1 MNKNFF
7 RLFSFFVLFFSFFC
21 FTGISAKS
29 KKVEI
34 KNKKSGYVLTV
45 DGKPTFVKGAVGHT
59 GIDLV
64 KKYGGNGIRSGS
76 NQKSLD
82 EAHKLGLMVLA
93 NLPVASQRGGF
104 NYDDTA
110 AVRAQHEKVLDIV
123 RNMKDH
129 PAVLMWALG
138 NELDHVPQKVY
149 EPNKIYYNMKVWDA
163 VNDLAKAIHEIDPNH
178 PVMTVV
184 GSITEHKIGALVK
197 QCPDLDLLGINEY
210 GDLLQI
216 PVWLREWGWNKPYMV
231 TEWGPTGFWQMP
243 RTPWNYHVEENSSE
257 KADKY
262 KERYEGTILKD
273 KEMCLGSFVFLWRQ
287 HQEYTHT
294 WFGMFDKEWRETE
307 AVDVMRYEWTGRWP
321 ANRAPRVDSMKL
333 NQQKAMDFVY
343 LEPGEKAFAQVWMRD
358 APNDKVVY
366 KWEILPEQTD
376 FGYGG
381 NGEKKPAAVDCAVE
395 GTGEGCIRFSVPLK
409 EGAYRLFVA
418 GYDEGN
424 HAAFSNIP
432 FYVRSR

>member
-1 MNKNFF
+1 MNKKISFLIVFF
-7 RLFSFFVLFFSFFC
+7 ISFFC
-21 FTGISAKS
+21 IGNLHAES

-34 KNKKSGYVLTV
+34 KKKKTGYILSV
-45 DGKPTFVKGAVGHT
+45 DGKRTFVKGAVGHT
-59 GIDLV
+59 RLDLV
-64 KKYGGNGIRSGS
+64 KKYGGNAVRSNS
-76 NQKSLD
+76 TQQALD
-82 EAHKLGLMVLA
+82 EAHELGLMVLA

-104 NYDDTA
+104 NYDDTL
-110 AVRAQHEKVLDIV
+110 AVRRQHEKILKIV
-123 RNMKDH
+123 REMKDH

-163 VNDLAKAIHEIDPNH
+163 VNNLAKAIHEIDPNH

-184 GSITEHKIGALVK
+184 GSITEHKIGALIK
-197 QCPDLDLLGINEY
+197 QCPELDLLGINEY

-216 PVWLREWGWNKPYMV
+216 PEWLRAWGWKKPYVV

-243 RTPWNYHVEENSSE
+243 RTPWNYHLEENSSE

-262 KERYEGTILKD
+262 RQRYEGTILKD

-307 AVDVMRYEWTGRWP
+307 AVDVMRYEWTGKWP
-321 ANRAPRVDSMKL
+321 SNKAPRVDSMMM
-333 NQQKAMDFVY
+333 NQQKAIDFVY
-343 LEPGEKAFAQVWMRD
+343 VQPGEKSFARVWMSD
-358 APNDKVVY
+358 PDGDPLIY
-366 KWEILPEQTD
+366 EWEVLPEQVN

-381 NGEKKPAAVDCAVE
+381 NGEKKPEAIDCDIE
-395 GTGEGCIRFSVPLK
+395 FSGEGCIRFNAPLQ

-418 GYDEGN
+418 VYDKGN
-424 HAAFSNIP
+424 HVAFSNIP
-432 FYVRSR
+432 FYVKK